1 MNIQLLLSANQGQGV
16 ASPLQ
21 LPAAGSPPL
30 AAPMFLQVFTQ
41 ATNHQSLAKA
51 DTQVDAQTDS
61 MPTAPLSTSAEQLS
75 SLDFEL
81 VEEVPQNGNAQ
92 WQSAPPIPNMQ
103 DSHAEHGTPATPL
116 PSAAGTFASVQAPSS
131 EQVSSPLAS
140 SHAKQ
145 APGITIEE
153 VASRL
158 TLIASYSA
166 APVAQSHTAPSAQSS
181 HSATLINQHASTSKA
196 TADSQPSVESDV
208 FSASLARTLPM
219 PLSAPDSAPDR
230 SMAAMATPAAQT
242 QTQAQAQAQAPKP
255 NAQLA
260 AQRPSGAL
268 STTAS
273 TTDSL
278 PVAPASSMV
287 DSAAMSQESAN
298 KAQPIA
304 SSNVAERAVD
314 TTSLPTNTA
323 HTQPLVLPTASTLS
337 LEAASATAS
346 TLAPTRQLQTAAAQ
360 PTAPVQP
367 GAQPSTQPTDQ
378 VSLPVEPAATLS
390 PQSMADQPVAN
401 ATANLPAP
409 ATSAPSLVTAAVQP
423 DTQPETLEHSP
434 VEQPASALS
443 LQTMMDRPE
452 AKGTANSPAP
462 APSASSLETVAVQTQ
477 PAQPVTQSD
486 TLPTAQVRLP
496 VADGAANLPAPA
508 PSAPA
513 SSLEAVAV
521 QTQPAQLAA
530 TAQPDT
536 QPTTQVRL
544 PVEPAPS
551 LQTMADLP
559 VANEAANQPA
569 PALSP
574 QTMVGLPAE
583 SGAANLSAAVV
594 QPQPAQPTAPTQP
607 GTQPDTQPVTQ
618 ARLPVEPAP
627 TLSPQTMADLPA
639 ESGAANLSVPS
650 APSLETVAVQPQPA
664 QPTAPAQSDAQPDT
678 QPVTQV
684 RLPVEPA
691 PALSSQTM
699 ADLPVADGS
708 ANLPAPVQSAP
719 APSLETLE
727 AVAVQPQPAQ
737 PTAPAQSDA
746 QPDAQP
752 TTQVRLPVEP
762 ASALSPQT
770 MADLPVADGAA
781 NLSAPVQSAPAPS
794 LETLEAV
801 AVQPQPTQPTAPAQ
815 PDAQPDAQPTT
826 QVRLPV
832 EPAPALNSQTMAD
845 LSVVDGAA
853 DLPAPAPSA
862 PAPSLETVA
871 VQPQPTQPTA
881 PAQPDA
887 QPDAQPTTQ
896 VRLPVEPAP
905 ALNSQTMAGLSVA
918 DGAANLPAPAPSAP
932 APSLETVAVQP
943 QPNQPT
949 ALAQPGAQPD
959 TQATTQVRLPV
970 EPAPTLSINAQVMNE
985 LLAKEK
991 AASTNYLASRSG
1003 ELAFPSSPTLQRQ
1016 VIPTVQAS
1024 SSTGS
1029 FSAATLP
1036 LPTIFPYTQ
1045 PLVLPT
1051 ASSLPLEALATP
1063 ANELAPTAPL
1073 ETTATQPLATTQ
1085 PMAQPRLTVEAAL
1098 VPAGNTE
1105 AMASPLTEETVATQN
1120 KHAASQNSGVV
1131 APVSL
1136 SPQQPAL
1143 PNSPA
1148 TISLGTPVT
1157 SPSWP
1162 SQLGQQLV
1170 QFTQRGG
1177 EHQIKMQLHPAELG
1191 PLSISLKVSE
1201 QGTQAHF
1208 LTASAQARQVIELAI
1223 PQLREALAEQGISL
1237 GETSVGE
1244 QGTSGEQLF
1253 AQQESGTSRNLG
1265 SNDDRE
1271 GDATAT
1277 LDMSDSGSLV
1287 LDGRIDLYA

>member
-1 MNIQLLLSANQGQGV
+1 M
-16 ASPLQ
+16 
-21 LPAAGSPPL
+21 
-30 AAPMFLQVFTQ
+30 
-41 ATNHQSLAKA
+41 
-51 DTQVDAQTDS
+51 
-61 MPTAPLSTSAEQLS
+61 
-75 SLDFEL
+75 
-81 VEEVPQNGNAQ
+81 
-92 WQSAPPIPNMQ
+92 
-103 DSHAEHGTPATPL
+103 
-116 PSAAGTFASVQAPSS
+116 
-131 EQVSSPLAS
+131 
-140 SHAKQ
+140 
-145 APGITIEE
+145 
-153 VASRL
+153 
-158 TLIASYSA
+158 
-166 APVAQSHTAPSAQSS
+166 
-181 HSATLINQHASTSKA
+181 
-196 TADSQPSVESDV
+196 
-208 FSASLARTLPM
+208 
-219 PLSAPDSAPDR
+219 
-230 SMAAMATPAAQT
+230 
-242 QTQAQAQAQAPKP
+242 
-255 NAQLA
+255 
-260 AQRPSGAL
+260 
-268 STTAS
+268 
-273 TTDSL
+273 
-278 PVAPASSMV
+278 
-287 DSAAMSQESAN
+287 
-298 KAQPIA
+298 
-304 SSNVAERAVD
+304 
-314 TTSLPTNTA
+314 
-323 HTQPLVLPTASTLS
+323 
-337 LEAASATAS
+337 
-346 TLAPTRQLQTAAAQ
+346 
-360 PTAPVQP
+360 
-367 GAQPSTQPTDQ
+367 
-378 VSLPVEPAATLS
+378 
-390 PQSMADQPVAN
+390 
-401 ATANLPAP
+401 
-409 ATSAPSLVTAAVQP
+409 
-423 DTQPETLEHSP
+423 
-434 VEQPASALS
+434 
-443 LQTMMDRPE
+443 
-452 AKGTANSPAP
+452 
-462 APSASSLETVAVQTQ
+462 
-477 PAQPVTQSD
+477 
-486 TLPTAQVRLP
+486 
-496 VADGAANLPAPA
+496 
-508 PSAPA
+508 
-513 SSLEAVAV
+513 
-521 QTQPAQLAA
+521 
-530 TAQPDT
+530 
-536 QPTTQVRL
+536 
-544 PVEPAPS
+544 
-551 LQTMADLP
+551 
-559 VANEAANQPA
+559 
-569 PALSP
+569 
-574 QTMVGLPAE
+574 
-583 SGAANLSAAVV
+583 
-594 QPQPAQPTAPTQP
+594 
-607 GTQPDTQPVTQ
+607 
-618 ARLPVEPAP
+618 
-627 TLSPQTMADLPA
+627 
-639 ESGAANLSVPS
+639 
-650 APSLETVAVQPQPA
+650 
-664 QPTAPAQSDAQPDT
+664 
-678 QPVTQV
+678 
-684 RLPVEPA
+684 
-691 PALSSQTM
+691 
-699 ADLPVADGS
+699 
-708 ANLPAPVQSAP
+708 PAPVQSAP

-737 PTAPAQSDA
+737 PTAPAQSNA

-762 ASALSPQT
+762 APALSSQT

-801 AVQPQPTQPTAPAQ
+801 AVQPQPAQPTAPAQ
-815 PDAQPDAQPTT
+815 PGTHDTQATTQVRLPVEPASALSPQTMADLPVADSAANLPAPAPSVPAPAPSLETLEAAAVQPQPTAPAQPTT

-853 DLPAPAPSA
+853 
-862 PAPSLETVA
+862 
-871 VQPQPTQPTA
+871 
-881 PAQPDA
+881 
-887 QPDAQPTTQ
+887 
-896 VRLPVEPAP
+896 
-905 ALNSQTMAGLSVA
+905 
-918 DGAANLPAPAPSAP
+918 NLPAPAPSAP

-943 QPNQPT
+943 QPAQST

-991 AASTNYLASRSG
+991 AASTNYIASKSG

-1016 VIPTVQAS
+1016 VMPTVQAS

-1036 LPTIFPYTQ
+1036 LPTIFPHTQ

-1073 ETTATQPLATTQ
+1073 ETTATQPLATTQPMAQ

-1136 SPQQPAL
+1136 SPQQPVL

-1277 LDMSDSGSLV
+1277 LDMSDSGSLA

>member
-51 DTQVDAQTDS
+51 DTQADTQVDAQADS

-92 WQSAPPIPNMQ
+92 WQSAPPMPNMQ

-116 PSAAGTFASVQAPSS
+116 PSAAGTFTPVQTPSS

-230 SMAAMATPAAQT
+230 SMAAMATPAAQ
-242 QTQAQAQAQAPKP
+242 APKP

-346 TLAPTRQLQTAAAQ
+346 TLAPTGQLQTTAAQ
-360 PTAPVQP
+360 PTAPVQL

-378 VSLPVEPAATLS
+378 VRLPVEPATTLS

-401 ATANLPAP
+401 AAANLPAP

-462 APSASSLETVAVQTQ
+462 APSASSLETVAIQ
-477 PAQPVTQSD
+477 P
-486 TLPTAQVRLP
+486 
-496 VADGAANLPAPA
+496 
-508 PSAPA
+508 
-513 SSLEAVAV
+513 
-521 QTQPAQLAA
+521 QPAQLAA

-574 QTMVGLPAE
+574 QTMVDLPAE

-607 GTQPDTQPVTQ
+607 VTQ

-627 TLSPQTMADLPA
+627 VLSPQTMADQPA

-650 APSLETVAVQPQPA
+650 APSLETVAVQPQPT

-708 ANLPAPVQSAP
+708 ANMPAPVQSAP

-727 AVAVQPQPAQ
+727 AVAVQPQ
-737 PTAPAQSDA
+737 
-746 QPDAQP
+746 
-752 TTQVRLPVEP
+752 
-762 ASALSPQT
+762 
-770 MADLPVADGAA
+770 
-781 NLSAPVQSAPAPS
+781 
-794 LETLEAV
+794 
-801 AVQPQPTQPTAPAQ
+801 
-815 PDAQPDAQPTT
+815 
-826 QVRLPV
+826 
-832 EPAPALNSQTMAD
+832 
-845 LSVVDGAA
+845 
-853 DLPAPAPSA
+853 
-862 PAPSLETVA
+862 
-871 VQPQPTQPTA
+871 
-881 PAQPDA
+881 
-887 QPDAQPTTQ
+887 
-896 VRLPVEPAP
+896 
-905 ALNSQTMAGLSVA
+905 
-918 DGAANLPAPAPSAP
+918 
-932 APSLETVAVQP
+932 
-943 QPNQPT
+943 
-949 ALAQPGAQPD
+949 
-959 TQATTQVRLPV
+959 
-970 EPAPTLSINAQVMNE
+970 
-985 LLAKEK
+985 
-991 AASTNYLASRSG
+991 
-1003 ELAFPSSPTLQRQ
+1003 
-1016 VIPTVQAS
+1016 
-1024 SSTGS
+1024 
-1029 FSAATLP
+1029 
-1036 LPTIFPYTQ
+1036 
-1045 PLVLPT
+1045 
-1051 ASSLPLEALATP
+1051 
-1063 ANELAPTAPL
+1063 
-1073 ETTATQPLATTQ
+1073 
-1085 PMAQPRLTVEAAL
+1085 
-1098 VPAGNTE
+1098 
-1105 AMASPLTEETVATQN
+1105 
-1120 KHAASQNSGVV
+1120 
-1131 APVSL
+1131 
-1136 SPQQPAL
+1136 
-1143 PNSPA
+1143 
-1148 TISLGTPVT
+1148 
-1157 SPSWP
+1157 
-1162 SQLGQQLV
+1162 
-1170 QFTQRGG
+1170 
-1177 EHQIKMQLHPAELG
+1177 
-1191 PLSISLKVSE
+1191 
-1201 QGTQAHF
+1201 
-1208 LTASAQARQVIELAI
+1208 
-1223 PQLREALAEQGISL
+1223 
-1237 GETSVGE
+1237 
-1244 QGTSGEQLF
+1244 
-1253 AQQESGTSRNLG
+1253 
-1265 SNDDRE
+1265 
-1271 GDATAT
+1271 
-1277 LDMSDSGSLV
+1277 
-1287 LDGRIDLYA
+1287 